1 MNNAERLENGAVVT
15 LRTSGTE
22 PKIKYYSEMKGSDV
36 TQTAKLLAITIESM
50 IQELLQP
57 ELNGLI
63 AKAD

>member
-1 MNNAERLENGAVVT
+1 MT

-22 PKIKYYSEMKGSDV
+22 PKIKYYSEMKGSDA

-50 IQELLQP
+50 VQDLLQP
-57 ELNGLI
+57 EVNGLI